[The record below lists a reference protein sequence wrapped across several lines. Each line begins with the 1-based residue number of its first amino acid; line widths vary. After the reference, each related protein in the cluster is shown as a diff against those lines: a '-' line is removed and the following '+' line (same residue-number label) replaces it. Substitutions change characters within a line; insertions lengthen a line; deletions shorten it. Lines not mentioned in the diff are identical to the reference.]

1 MHSQISRSVWLT
13 EGEHTNKHSTC
24 THAQA
29 HSWKGALAHHLT
41 LAPRTRN
48 ILHPTGRSWCPLSR
62 LETRARTPL
71 QFSEDY
77 CMCCKLISIY
87 AAANVSLDTK
97 NTGSFWLSLS
107 NERKA
112 HELYNPT
119 LRWPKKK
126 KKREKVS
133 FTVANSGLHH
143 EPYKTWCPLPIR
155 SSSLNHLLSKNFF

>member
-126 KKREKVS
+126 KRERKCRS
-133 FTVANSGLHH
+133 QLPTLGFTM
-143 EPYKTWCPLPIR
+143 
-155 SSSLNHLLSKNFF
+155 SLTKPGVPFPSEVPA